1 VTKCDTE
8 TQNKHILLE
17 KKGVDRL
24 IQCRVATDLQFVT
37 NAVSVRRNEGKHNKI
52 SYTVSM
58 LYMEICYGDW
68 LTWLWRLVTGSR
80 KPMASFSLSLKVF
93 ELGNGP
99 SQTERA
105 ILSFFYFFFFQ
116 NQGPPLTRWF
126 PLTLGRV
133 IFFTQSTDSNSTP
146 AQKPSHIL
154 PAIWASLSPVR
165 LMHKIN
171 LHNKFY
177 KHFVEEHLFL
187 ILMYTINFSF
197 IIFLS

>member
-105 ILSFFYFFFFQ
+105 ILSFFYFFFFSKS
-116 NQGPPLTRWF
+116 GPSIDEMSPSNTRESNLFHSVHWF
-126 PLTLGRV
+126 QFYSCPEALSHFTSYLG
-133 IFFTQSTDSNSTP
+133 IP
-146 AQKPSHIL
+146 
-154 PAIWASLSPVR
+154 
-165 LMHKIN
+165 
-171 LHNKFY
+171 
-177 KHFVEEHLFL
+177 
-187 ILMYTINFSF
+187 
-197 IIFLS
+197 